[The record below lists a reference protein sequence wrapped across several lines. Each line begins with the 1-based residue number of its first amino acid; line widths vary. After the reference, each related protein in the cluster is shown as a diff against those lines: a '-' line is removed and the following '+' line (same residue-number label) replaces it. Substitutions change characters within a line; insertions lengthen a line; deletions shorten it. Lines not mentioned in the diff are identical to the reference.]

1 MGFFRNLDLYKVIIL
16 ASIVLIPA
24 ALGFVYWVEGR
35 LEVAQ
40 LALRDAEKR
49 NGEIERIGALQR
61 KLESVEKTASHVAL
75 RGEDHSLFFEQMIST
90 SSGGTLKSTDFD
102 IGPEQT
108 VTVSALQAQDQE
120 VKIAFRQQNQPMK
133 LPRDFIHALVFNVE
147 SNGTQIWKLRQL
159 EMRNLAVKASS
170 GGRAQAPEKTI
181 ADDWELRQLT
191 FARREPLER

>member
-35 LEVAQ
+35 LEVARI
-40 LALRDAEKR
+40 ALRDAEKR

-61 KLESVEKTASHVAL
+61 KLESVNKTASHVAL

-90 SSGGTLKSTDFD
+90 SSGGTLKSTDYE
-102 IGPEQT
+102 ISPEQT
-108 VTVSALQAQDQE
+108 QVVQALSAQDQQ
-120 VKIAFRQQNQPMK
+120 VKIDFRQDGKVMK

-159 EMRNLAVKASS
+159 TMQNAAIKGSP
-170 GGRAQAPEKTI
+170 GGKREAPEKTVS
-181 ADDWELRQLT
+181 DDWELSQLH
-191 FARREPLER
+191 FARREPMER